1 MHALRCAVRLGTG
14 AGRELR
20 FTPDGV
26 SALKPGRTDVRAR
39 IEYQCDN
46 ARTTAEEHRFGRRT
60 NVCRS
65 RPDPIDSTDPRVVRC
80 GPTVWALLRTCSDWG
95 VCVCHRTEGL
105 QRRGQVHRRML
116 VAQLGRHLPGRPCG
130 PLPGLDRP
138 RAGPGRPVLGVS
150 RTGSRLRPR

>member
-1 MHALRCAVRLGTG
+1 VHALRCAVRLGTG

-95 VCVCHRTEGL
+95 VCVCATVPKAF
-105 QRRGQVHRRML
+105 RG
-116 VAQLGRHLPGRPCG
+116 VAKYTAACSSLSSGGTCP
-130 PLPGLDRP
+130 
-138 RAGPGRPVLGVS
+138 AAPVDHS
-150 RTGSRLRPR
+150 QA